1 MLSDRWGTLNHCRN
15 AREKK
20 SKPSRTYNQLLLV
33 NQTKKMVVIEKNL
46 PSNEGFD
53 TSARMDFFL
62 IWSLDFLYVANDFP
76 ILREIE
82 KDIHL
87 FEYI

>member
-1 MLSDRWGTLNHCRN
+1 M
-15 AREKK
+15 
-20 SKPSRTYNQLLLV
+20 
-33 NQTKKMVVIEKNL
+33 IEKNL

-87 FEYI
+87 FEYFTKCVPSHSKSLNNARLKKVRIALTPLL

>member
-1 MLSDRWGTLNHCRN
+1 M
-15 AREKK
+15 
-20 SKPSRTYNQLLLV
+20 
-33 NQTKKMVVIEKNL
+33 IEKNL